1 MSIKEKRTF
10 EEEKKNGM
18 NVVTN
23 MNGEKRADNKLEA
36 KLFPAGLPKD
46 LSYEDAVKTFEMS
59 LDRRPKSVD
68 ELLEFFRNRKLNKAK
83 ASKSRQKAINTLA
96 SKKGI
101 SKKKA
106 KQRLSVAIALKKAGK
121 SDKRRTT

>member
-59 LDRRPKSVD
+59 LDRKPKSID
-68 ELLEFFRNRKLNKAK
+68 ELLDFFKNRKLNKAT
-83 ASKSRQKAINTLA
+83 ANT
-96 SKKGI
+96 K
-101 SKKKA
+101 
-106 KQRLSVAIALKKAGK
+106 
-121 SDKRRTT
+121 TTA